1 MITIVA
7 IFMVIVLLSI
17 IVAMNRSTGDGWNT
31 FLLLMIVWIVG
42 FAIYN
47 SNFDTEAITA
57 RQAEEAAKAARRRAE
72 ETPHVVRE
80 ADGCKVYAFLSGD
93 RYHYFTRCPDGKT
106 TTDASW
112 DECHTEM
119 VGKISTKKCVTKS
132 ESIEVTK

>member
-1 MITIVA
+1 MITVS
-7 IFMVIVLLSI
+7 IFVIIVLFSI
-17 IVAMNRSTGDGWNT
+17 IVGMNKGTGEGLAS
-31 FLLLMIVWIVG
+31 FLLLLLVWFVG
-42 FAIYN
+42 FIIYDTK
-47 SNFDTEAITA
+47 FDAEAIAA

-72 ETPHVVRE
+72 EAPHVIRE

-93 RYHYFTRCPDGKT
+93 RYHYFTRCPDSKT

-119 VGKISTKKCVTKS
+119 VGKVSTKKCVTKS

>member
-1 MITIVA
+1 MITIA
-7 IFMVIVLLSI
+7 IFVIIVLFSI
-17 IVAMNRSTGDGWNT
+17 IVAMNKSAGDGWAT
-31 FLLLMIVWIVG
+31 FFLLLITWFVG
-42 FAIYN
+42 FIIYDTK
-47 SNFDTEAITA
+47 FDAEAIAA

-93 RYHYFTRCPDGKT
+93 RYHYFTRCPDSKT
-106 TTDASW
+106 TTEASW

-119 VGKISTKKCVTKS
+119 VGKVSTKKCVTKS